1 MMNLAT
7 GQSTIA
13 VLGAGSW
20 GTALAK
26 VLVENG
32 HCVRLWAR
40 DARLAERTQ
49 HDRINARYLPECVLP
64 DGLTVTADLSAAIT
78 QVDQIWFVLPTKAL
92 LPFLPEFLSTVG
104 DQLSPDTVIVN
115 AAKGFEQGTGRRISE
130 LFASPHQAGVLVHLP
145 FVVVSGPTFAH
156 EVAQGKPSAITV
168 ASRDIAAAEAV
179 AALLRNARLRSYPTT
194 DVIGVELAGGLKN
207 VLAIAAGVS
216 DGFAFGANARA
227 ALITRGLAELMR
239 LGAAVGARPETFMG
253 LAGLGD
259 LVLTCTDDQ
268 SRNRRFGLKLA
279 QGYAPEEA
287 LRAIGQAVEGMG
299 ATTEGQRLAER
310 HQVEMPIVQAVHQ
323 VLFEGVS
330 AREAVGQLLA
340 REPRHHER

>member
-1 MMNLAT
+1 ML
-7 GQSTIA
+7 SSIVA

-26 VLVENG
+26 VLAENG
-32 HCVRLWAR
+32 HTVRLWAR
-40 DARLAERTQ
+40 DSRMAERSQ
-49 HDRINARYLPECVLP
+49 RDRVNARYLPECILP
-64 DGLTVTADLSAAIT
+64 DGVTITSDLQSVVAEA
-78 QVDQIWFVLPTKAL
+78 DQIWFVLPTKVL
-92 LPFLPEFLSTVG
+92 GPFLAEFQ
-104 DQLSPDTVIVN
+104 DMARANISPNAIIVN
-115 AAKGFEQGTGRRISE
+115 AAKGFERGTGRRISE
-130 LFASPHQAGVLVHLP
+130 LFAAPDQAGKLVAHP

-156 EVAQGKPSAITV
+156 EVATGKPSAITV
-168 ASRDIAAAEAV
+168 ASQDLAAAELV
-179 AALLRNARLRSYPTT
+179 AAHLRNPRLRTYPTN

-216 DGFAFGANARA
+216 DGFSFGANARA

-253 LAGLGD
+253 LAGVGD

-279 QGYAPEEA
+279 QGYAPDEA
-287 LRAIGQAVEGMG
+287 LAAIGQAVEGMG
-299 ATTEGQRLAER
+299 AAEEGQRLAER
-310 HQVEMPIVQAVHQ
+310 YEVDMPIVHAVHQ
-323 VLFEGVS
+323 VLYDGVT

-340 REPRHHER
+340 REPRHHEL